1 MTTFAELTTL
11 RVGGK
16 IARLVN
22 ATNEEQILDTAKTS
36 DLLVVSGG
44 SNLLVSDDG
53 FAGTV
58 LRIATLGKEI
68 DSDACSGA
76 TIKLSAG
83 EDWDSFVTQA
93 VENGLAGIETLAGI
107 PGLVGAAAIQ
117 NIGAYGREISES
129 IARVRVL
136 DRIANTIST
145 LAADDC
151 DFAYR
156 SSRFKVEPDR
166 WIVLDVTLQLR
177 IGSESNPIRY
187 QELAN
192 ALGIKMGERAPLD
205 RVREAVINLR
215 KKKGMVLDPHDRDT
229 WSAGSFFTNPIV
241 NSAMAGT
248 LPEDAPTWP
257 MPTGVKVSAAWLIE
271 EAGFAKGH
279 RHGGAGIST
288 KHSLALVNADDA
300 TAADLIAL
308 ASQIRSRVNDKFGI
322 LLQPEIR
329 LVGLAL
335 D

>member
-16 IARLVN
+16 IAQLIT
-22 ATNEEQILDTAKTS
+22 ATTEEEILEAANTS

-83 EDWDSFVTQA
+83 EDWDSFVTHA

-107 PGLVGAAAIQ
+107 PGLIGAAAIQ
-117 NIGAYGREISES
+117 NIGAYGSEISES
-129 IARVRVL
+129 VAKIRAFDRV
-136 DRIANTIST
+136 TKKIST
-145 LAADDC
+145 LAASECAFD
-151 DFAYR
+151 YR
-156 SSRFKVEPDR
+156 KSRFKSDPDR

-177 IGSESNPIRY
+177 MGSESNPIRY
-187 QELAN
+187 QELAD
-192 ALGIKMGERAPLD
+192 ALGIKIGERAPLD

-215 KKKGMVLDPHDRDT
+215 NRKGMVLDPHDRDT

-248 LPEDAPTWP
+248 LPEDAATWP

-271 EAGFAKGH
+271 KAGFAKGH

-288 KHSLALVNADDA
+288 KHSLALINADNA
-300 TAADLIAL
+300 KAADLIAL
-308 ASQIRSRVNDKFGI
+308 ANQVRSAVNEMFGI
-322 LLQPEIR
+322 LLEPEIR

>member
-11 RVGGK
+11 RVGGQ
-16 IARLVN
+16 ISRLVN
-22 ATNEEQILDTAKTS
+22 ATSEEQILDTAKTS

-58 LRIATLGKEI
+58 LRIATLGREI

-83 EDWDSFVTQA
+83 EDWDSFVTHA

-129 IARVRVL
+129 IARVRVF
-136 DRIANTIST
+136 DRIANTIVT

-192 ALGIKMGERAPLD
+192 ALRIKMGERAPLD

-248 LPEDAPTWP
+248 LPEDAPTWL

-271 EAGFAKGH
+271 KAGFAKGH

-288 KHSLALVNADDA
+288 KHSLALNNADNA
-300 TAADLIAL
+300 KAADLIAL
-308 ASQIRSRVNDKFGI
+308 ANQVRSEVNEKFSI
-322 LLQPEIR
+322 LLEPEIR